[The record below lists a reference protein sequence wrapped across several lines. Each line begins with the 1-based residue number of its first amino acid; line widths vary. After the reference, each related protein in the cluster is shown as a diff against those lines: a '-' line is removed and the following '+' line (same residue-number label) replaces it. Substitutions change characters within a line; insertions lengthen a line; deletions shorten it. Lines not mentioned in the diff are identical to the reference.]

1 MTSFLSCKILEE
13 QRKGFRMKERTLP
26 ELLAPVGSMES
37 LRAAVNNGA
46 DAVYLGGKQFGA
58 RAYANNFGLTELAEA
73 MDYCHLRG
81 VKVYVT
87 VNTIY
92 KDSERQALLQFVHS
106 LYTMGA
112 DALIMQDLGAA
123 SEIHRLFPDLPLHA
137 STQLTANSR
146 QDVEALQKLGFEKVV
161 LSRELN
167 LAEIKAIH
175 AQVDVELETFIHGAL
190 CVSYSGQ
197 CIMSSMLGGRSG
209 NRGRC
214 AQTCRLPFGLYEGYT
229 KKAEGHLLSTKDIET
244 IAILPQLIESGIS
257 SFKIEGRMKTPEYV
271 AGVTAIYRKYMDLYA
286 KNPAEYAVEEADQKR
301 LLQLFNRGGFSEGYY
316 FTHSGRD
323 MMSPM
328 RPKSWGLKLGFVDSY
343 DKKHGRVAIRT
354 REPMVPGDGI
364 EIWTQSEP
372 HVGSNINKASRA
384 GEVISLSLQGDIQ
397 KNDVVYKTNDK
408 ALNDLL
414 KATYAKDTRTK
425 AICGA
430 FFAKPGSPMTLKVWD
445 KDGNEGFAVGAV
457 AQEAQNQPLSEE
469 KLKSQL
475 SKTGGTSFAM
485 EEMTITVEGNL
496 YVPMGE
502 LNQLRR
508 DAIAD
513 LEKKLLERSHRKGLE
528 KLPKVQV
535 QNGQFHYE
543 KMMTVLVTTH
553 AQFMAAVTHSSIGR
567 LYVEINRETEPLFDE
582 MIEQAHQAGIAL
594 YAALP
599 RVFRAYGKKRYET
612 LLQHLLDSRL
622 DGFLVRSM
630 GQLDAC
636 RKTGKKLVA
645 DFSFNAFN
653 SADVAF
659 WSSQGVESLCLSPE
673 MNLTEI
679 NEAATTLCEMV
690 VYGHLPLMTTHQCP
704 IGNFAGNKESGMYC
718 DLRHN
723 GGQWYLKDRKGEEF
737 PLLTDCELCVCSILN
752 GKPLF
757 TLKFFE
763 ELLAT
768 PTGSIRLQFT
778 LEDAAQTDRIIEAH
792 ESALEEWVDLKPMVR
807 SLIRDMSQKGSTKG
821 HYFRGIE

>member
-1 MTSFLSCKILEE
+1 
-13 QRKGFRMKERTLP
+13 MKERMMP
-26 ELLAPVGSMES
+26 ELLSPVGSMES

-112 DALIMQDLGAA
+112 DALILQDLGAA
-123 SEIHRLFPDLPLHA
+123 EEIHRLFPDLPLHA

-146 QDVEALQKLGFEKVV
+146 QDVEALQQLGFQKVV

-167 LAEIKAIH
+167 LAEIKTIAS
-175 AQVDVELETFIHGAL
+175 QVDVELETFIHGAL

-244 IAILPQLIESGIS
+244 IAILPQLIESGIA

-316 FTHSGRD
+316 FTHSGLD
-323 MMSPM
+323 MMSPK

-343 DKKHGRVAIRT
+343 DKKHGRVTIRT

-384 GEVISLSLQGDIQ
+384 GEVISLSMQGDIQ

-408 ALNDLL
+408 ALNDFL
-414 KATYAKDTRTK
+414 KTTYAKDTRTK
-425 AICGA
+425 AIYGA

-445 KDGNEGFAVGAV
+445 GDGNEGFAVGAV

-485 EEMTITVEGNL
+485 EEMTITTEGNL

-513 LEKKLLERSHRKGLE
+513 LEKKLLEKSHRKGLE

-535 QNGQFHYE
+535 QNAQFYYE
-543 KMMTVLVTTH
+543 KMLTVLVTTH

-567 LYVEINRETEPLFDE
+567 LYVEINQETEPLFDE
-582 MIEQAHQAGIAL
+582 MIAKAHRVGIAL

-599 RVFRAYGKKRYET
+599 RVFRAYGKKRYEA
-612 LLQHLLDSRL
+612 LLNHLSQSEL
-622 DGFLVRSM
+622 DGFLVRSL
-630 GQLDAC
+630 GQLEDC
-636 RKTGKKLVA
+636 RKTGKQLVV
-645 DFSFNAFN
+645 DFSLNAFN

-659 WSSQGVESLCLSPE
+659 WKEQQVQSVCLSPE

-679 NEAATTLCEMV
+679 NEAATRQCEMV
-690 VYGHLPLMTTHQCP
+690 IYGHLPLMTTHQCP

-737 PLLTDCELCVCSILN
+737 PLLTDCELCVCSVLN

-768 PTGSIRLQFT
+768 PTGSVRLQFT

-792 ESALEEWVDLKPMVR
+792 ESALEDWVDLKPAVR
-807 SLIRDMSQKGSTKG
+807 SLIREMGDKGSTKG